1 MQPPPLAVIAHG
13 KLSFQMYFK
22 FSRRSLISNLFSRY
36 ATPAARPF
44 QPAHLLRFLLH
55 SPGGWCV
62 FLLFEANETRMPRL
76 RNFDT
81 EPHSPYC
88 YEGYSDNRLESVA
101 NAHTAADLH
110 VRPVSKTALVQE
122 PWAPRTLLDVHHA
135 LFPATE
141 MIRVTWRENRLR
153 PRQIRQC
160 VLQSTTRF

>member
-36 ATPAARPF
+36 ATPSARPF
-44 QPAHLLRFLLH
+44 QPAHLLRFLLR

-62 FLLFEANETRMPRL
+62 SLLFEANETRAPRL

-101 NAHTAADLH
+101 TRTPPPICTSTPFLKP
-110 VRPVSKTALVQE
+110 RWSKS
-122 PWAPRTLLDVHHA
+122 RG
-135 LFPATE
+135 
-141 MIRVTWRENRLR
+141 RRER
-153 PRQIRQC
+153 
-160 VLQSTTRF
+160 S